1 MQTQFQARVTAI
13 VAACQGKGL
22 AFNMLKDAALTDP
35 AQFDKLIEAG
45 RVEFATMYG
54 IEPAS
59 KKATLSA
66 MQTAKV
72 PGVSTFYTYASV
84 MAKMLRQGK
93 MAELADLKAASL
105 TAKRSK
111 TGGDAKT
118 ENKAGEASKGLDV
131 DAVIA
136 QLVAMHK
143 AGALTAAQVAALA
156 SIKPA
161 PIKAAP
167 IVQRVDVL
175 ELAQA

>member
-1 MQTQFQARVTAI
+1 MQTAQFQARVTAI

-35 AQFDKLIEAG
+35 AEFDNLIEAG

-54 IEPAS
+54 IDPAG

-72 PGVSTFYTYASV
+72 PGVSTFYTYASC

-93 MAELADLKAASL
+93 MSELADLKAASL

-111 TGGDAKT
+111 TGGEKKDET
-118 ENKAGEASKGLDV
+118 KASEAAKGLDV

-143 AGALTAAQVAALA
+143 ANALTAAQIEALA
-156 SIKPA
+156 SIRPA
-161 PIKAAP
+161 VKATP
-167 IVQRVDVL
+167 MVQRV
-175 ELAQA
+175 EGLALAA